1 MAGFFRKLR
10 KGLLWTLAVAVALV
24 TLILSFSGTIARYY
38 IQKNGNSLIGRDVT
52 IGSLSI
58 NPLTAGMKV
67 KNLHIL
73 EKDGKEDF
81 LSLSSLEGNIRLRP
95 VTRRIINIKGI
106 RIDSLYINIVQDGD
120 HFNFD
125 DLKDKLYAYLEEDTE
140 DSGWVMDI
148 RNIALSGGR
157 IRYRDKVLGSK
168 FALNKISLEIPKI
181 NLSGKN
187 TDVGTVLSFEEGGQ
201 MDCRISYNPDRSR
214 FNVNV
219 SLKDF
224 GTEGLTPYLQQF
236 LNVKR
241 CKGSVSGNL
250 EIHGQ
255 TQHIADADIKGDL
268 IAEDLKVMDDRR
280 EAVFFAQTLKAKISR
295 FNLGKGIARLKSLE
309 INGPKTYYEIME
321 DSTDNF
327 THLLKDEDQQRE
339 EESPQIFLTI
349 DSLSVRDGKV
359 DFKDNTLKESFS
371 YKLSEINL
379 TCSDF
384 RLDKMNILK
393 GSAVAGKAG
402 KVEFEWTTDFVRMKN
417 VYLDLMASNINLK
430 DFTPYSKYYVGN
442 SIEGGTMKW
451 KSRNTIIG
459 GHLEGNNQIEI
470 YKPKVSRRSRRTE
483 PVYQAPVR
491 LGVYALTNKKGL
503 MNINLPVKGDIDN
516 PDFSYRKT
524 VFKGMLNIFMKVSA
538 APLRAIGKMLAKGE
552 DLDHIEIDLEEDDFS
567 TSEYGK
573 LGSIVEAMQ
582 EKDELHY
589 TFRQRFN
596 LKKALKKEEKEKVLS
611 LAQSRNENL
620 SNYLKRMGIPSRNYT
635 VEAIH
640 EDSLA
645 SYRGKNCFLVD
656 AVWEEDQ

>member
-10 KGLLWTLAVAVALV
+10 KGLLWALAIVFALIV
-24 TLILSFSGTIARYY
+24 LILSFSGTIARHY

-58 NPLTAGMKV
+58 NPLTAGMRV
-67 KNLHIL
+67 KDLHIL

-106 RIDSLYINIVQDGD
+106 SIDSLYINIVQDGD
-120 HFNFD
+120 RFNFD

-140 DSGWVMDI
+140 DSGWTMDI
-148 RNIALSGGR
+148 RNIALTGGR
-157 IRYRDKVLGSK
+157 IRYRDMVLGSK

-214 FNVNV
+214 FTVNV

-224 GTEGLTPYLQQF
+224 GTDGLTPYLQQF

-241 CKGSVSGNL
+241 CKGSVSGHL
-250 EIHGQ
+250 EVHGK
-255 TQHIADADIKGDL
+255 TQHIADADIKGSL
-268 IAEDLKVMDDRR
+268 IAEDLKVIDEKRKP
-280 EAVFFAQTLKAKISR
+280 VFSAESLKATISN
-295 FNLGKGIARLKSLE
+295 FSLGKGIAHLKELE
-309 INGPKTYYEIME
+309 ITGPKTYYEILK

-327 THLLKDEDQQRE
+327 THLIKDEEQQRE
-339 EESPQIFLTI
+339 EESPQVKLLI
-349 DSLSVRDGKV
+349 DSLCLRDGKV

-371 YKLSEINL
+371 YKLSEISL
-379 TCSDF
+379 ACSDF
-384 RLDKMNILK
+384 RLDKMNILT

-417 VYLDLMASNINLK
+417 VYLDIIATNINVK

-442 SIEGGTMKW
+442 NIEGGTMRW
-451 KSRNTIIG
+451 ESHNTIIG
-459 GHLEGNNQIEI
+459 GHLEGSNQIEI
-470 YKPKVSRRSRRTE
+470 YKPKVSRRSKWTE
-483 PVYQAPVR
+483 PVYEAPVR

-503 MNINLPVKGDIDN
+503 MNISLPVKGNLDN

-524 VFKGMLNIFMKVSA
+524 VLKALLNVFTKVSA
-538 APLRAIGKMLAKGE
+538 APLRAVGKMLTKGE
-552 DLDHIEIDLEEDDFS
+552 DLDHIEIDLEEGDFS
-567 TSEYGK
+567 TREYGK
-573 LGSIVEAMQ
+573 LEQIVETMK
-582 EKDELHY
+582 EKDEFHY

-596 LKKALKKEEKEKVLS
+596 LGKALRKEEKEKVLS

-635 VEAIH
+635 VEPVQV
-640 EDSLA
+640 DSLSA
-645 SYRGKNCFLVD
+645 YKGKNCFFVD
-656 AVWEEDQ
+656 AIWEEDQ